1 MAWTPPCF
9 FLRLLCR
16 QQLQQLEVA
25 CPASGT
31 VTVLLLLVVVV
42 VAVVVV
48 VRVAVAV
55 AWRVAV
61 VIVVVVGVVQR
72 VQRQLAAVRLSA
84 APQNGLAQI

>member
-31 VTVLLLLVVVV
+31 VTVLLVVVV